1 MAAQTKTGKPNEN
14 TKPRKRSKIK
24 WILWSLAG
32 VFALILLTV
41 LLLPTLLSTSFG
53 KQILIAQINKSADG
67 TVEIKDLSLGWF
79 SGMKLT
85 GVNFKDK
92 AGTASFTVDEISGKL
107 SLGSLLRGR
116 IGLTEGL
123 IDKPSMKLLLLAK
136 TEVPSFSSSSS
147 PPAIVPSS
155 KIPELSGS
163 SQGSSVM
170 LPLDKLTLELR
181 QGNAVIKTERPPQT
195 LEFKNIATQ
204 VNINPAG
211 QASTMSLSLAV
222 AGTAQQGNIK
232 AGANITPKKTM
243 MLEGASGDMQVELV
257 NLNLEDFK
265 PLLALAGQK
274 IDIAG
279 LVNAQAQVKLTD
291 GQFEKIQ
298 ADATVEN
305 FKQTLGGKTTSFD
318 KPVKIQAQAAMTDKK
333 LQVDNLSVDSSFCT
347 ATCKGDMTSLAY
359 QAKADLAGVQSFAS
373 QFTDF
378 AGYTLAGSLN
388 ASGTVS
394 IKEETISAAGLADFQ
409 NLVIAKGA
417 DRMPATA
424 LKVNYDL
431 THDSAAQVF
440 KAASISVVADA
451 GTVDLKDLSLPLDTK
466 KMTQLSVQADIALDL
481 QKTLALAKPFAADT
495 LPKDL
500 LLAGA
505 LRSKL
510 SVRPKDGQ
518 IQFRTDNTTIQNL
531 VIGQVG
537 QTPFTQDTLTLT
549 ADGTAN
555 PGMKNYA
562 ANFDLQGKKGQSLM
576 HFKGNIAQKAQKEQA
591 SINGEVQADYDWR
604 DLTAMAKPFLPQ
616 GLSMEGKRSDKISFS
631 SAYPTMQ
638 PEKMT
643 ANLNAAAAVG
653 FDKADFMGLKF
664 GPTEMKIDIKQ
675 GKAAIDMPDADV
687 NGGKVRFAG
696 NVDFAAKPMALTLR
710 KPMQVVEN
718 VKIDDVISATLLQYL
733 NPIFAKASNVSGM
746 ASLTCQAMTV
756 PLSGGSA
763 KDILVDGAIAMTDV
777 KLNSKWFGLVK
788 EALKEK
794 GLDLFSIPSSPFTVK
809 NALVQYADMPM
820 FFGQTYAIHFLN
832 GRIGLEDRSLGMKIQ
847 VPYQGKNIMIPLGGT
862 LDSPQPDLTALITG
876 NVIEQLPIKDEKTK
890 EAVEKGLQILDGLL
904 KQPKK

>member
-1 MAAQTKTGKPNEN
+1 MTAQTKPRGDNEN
-14 TKPRKRSKIK
+14 KKPRKRSKIK
-24 WILWSLAG
+24 WILWSLGG

-79 SGMKLT
+79 SGLKLT

-92 AGTASFTVDEISGKL
+92 AGTTSFTVDEISGKL
-107 SLGSLLRGR
+107 SLVSLLRGR

-136 TEVPSFSSSSS
+136 TGAPSFSSSSS
-147 PPAIVPSS
+147 PPSAIVPSS
-155 KIPELSGS
+155 KMSESSGS
-163 SQGSSVM
+163 SQGSAVM
-170 LPLDKLTLELR
+170 LPLDRLTLELR
-181 QGNAVIKTERPPQT
+181 QGNAVIKTEQPPQT
-195 LEFKNIATQ
+195 LEFKNISTQ

-222 AGTAQQGNIK
+222 AGTGQEGNIK
-232 AGANITPKKTM
+232 ASANITPKKTLI
-243 MLEGASGDMQVELV
+243 LEGASGDMQMELV

-274 IDIAG
+274 IDLAG

-291 GQFEKIQ
+291 GRFEKIQ

-318 KPVKIQAQAAMTDKK
+318 KPVKIQALAAMTDKGLK
-333 LQVDNLSVDSSFCT
+333 VDNLSVDSSFCT
-347 ATCKGDMTSLAY
+347 ATCKGDMTSLTY

-394 IKEETISAAGLADFQ
+394 VKEETISAAGLADFQ
-409 NLVIAKGA
+409 NLVVAKGA
-417 DRMPATA
+417 DKMPATA

-431 THDSAAQVF
+431 TQDSAAQLL
-440 KAASISVVADA
+440 KASSISVVADA
-451 GTVDLKDLSLPLDTK
+451 GTVDLKDISLPLDAQ
-466 KMTQLSVQADIALDL
+466 KMTQLSVQADITLDL

-510 SVRPKDGQ
+510 SVQPKDGQ

-549 ADGTAN
+549 ADGTAD
-555 PGMKNYA
+555 PDIKNYA
-562 ANFDLQGKKGQSLM
+562 ANFDLQGQKAQSLM
-576 HFKGNIAQKAQKEQA
+576 HFKGHIAQKAQKEQA
-591 SINGEVQADYDWR
+591 AMNGDVQADYDWR

-631 SAYPTMQ
+631 SAYPTAQ
-638 PEKMT
+638 PEKMV

-664 GPTEMKIDIKQ
+664 GPTEMKMDIKQ
-675 GKAAIDMPDADV
+675 GKAAIDLPDADV

-696 NVDFAAKPMALTLR
+696 NVDFAARPMALTLR

-718 VKIDDVISATLLQYL
+718 VKIDDVISASLLQYL
-733 NPIFAKASNVSGM
+733 NPTFARGSNVSGT
-746 ASLTCQAMTV
+746 ANLTCQTLV
-756 PLSGGSA
+756 IPLAGGTPN
-763 KDILVDGAIAMTDV
+763 DILLDGSVGLTDV
-777 KLNSKWFGLVK
+777 RLQSPLLQMVSQVAG
-788 EALKEK
+788 
-794 GLDLFSIPSSPFTVK
+794 GGMDLFSIPPTPFTVK
-809 NALVQYADMPM
+809 NGVVRYDDMPM
-820 FFGQTYAIHFLN
+820 YFGQRYAVHFLR
-832 GRIGLEDRSLGMKIQ
+832 GSIGLDKTLAMDVEVPLSKGGESKI
-847 VPYQGKNIMIPLGGT
+847 VLPLSGT
-862 LDSPQPDLTALITG
+862 LDKPHLDMSKMLQKQGEEA
-876 NVIEQLPIKDEKTK
+876 IKD
-890 EAVEKGLQILDGLL
+890 ILRDKL
-904 KQPKK
+904 KDILK

>member
-1 MAAQTKTGKPNEN
+1 MTTQTEPGEDNEN
-14 TKPRKRSKIK
+14 KKPRKRSKIK

-32 VFALILLTV
+32 VFALFLLTV

-79 SGMKLT
+79 SGMKLS
-85 GVNFKDK
+85 GVNFKDN
-92 AGTASFTVDEISGKL
+92 AGTASFTVDEVSGKL

-116 IGLTEGL
+116 IGLTDGL
-123 IDKPSMKLLLLAK
+123 IDKPSMKLLLTAK
-136 TEVPSFSSSSS
+136 TETPSSSLSSSS
-147 PPAIVPSS
+147 PSS
-155 KIPELSGS
+155 AAAAPKMSESSGS
-163 SQGSSVM
+163 SGGSTVM

-181 QGNAVIKTERPPQT
+181 QGNAVIKTEQPPQT
-195 LEFKNIATQ
+195 LEFKNISTQ

-211 QASTMSLSLAV
+211 QASIVSLALAV
-222 AGTAQQGNIK
+222 ARTGKEGNIK

-243 MLEGASGDMQVELV
+243 MLEGASGDMRMELV

-279 LVNAQAQVKLTD
+279 LVNAQAEVKLTD

-305 FKQTLGGKTTSFD
+305 FKQTLGGKTTSLD
-318 KPVKIQAQAAMTDKK
+318 KPVKIQAQAAMTDKG
-333 LQVDNLSVDSSFCT
+333 LRVDNLNVDSSFCT

-409 NLVIAKGA
+409 NLVVAKGA

-431 THDSAAQVF
+431 TQDSAAQML

-451 GTVDLKDLSLPLDTK
+451 GTIDLKDLSLPLDER
-466 KMTQLSVQADIALDL
+466 KMTQLSAQADIAMDL
-481 QKTLALAKPFAADT
+481 QKTLTLVKAFAADA

-505 LRSKL
+505 LRSKMNIQ
-510 SVRPKDGQ
+510 PKDGQ

-549 ADGTAN
+549 ADGTAS
-555 PGMKNYA
+555 PDMKNYA
-562 ANFDLQGKKGQSLM
+562 ANFDLQGKKAQSLM
-576 HFKGNIAQKAQKEQA
+576 HFQGNIAQKARNEQA
-591 SINGEVQADYDWR
+591 AINGKVQADYDWR

-616 GLSMEGKRSDKISFS
+616 RLSMEGKRSDKISFS
-631 SAYPTMQ
+631 SAYPTAQ
-638 PEKMT
+638 PEKMA

-664 GPTEMKIDIKQ
+664 GPTEMKLDIKQ
-675 GKAAIDMPDADV
+675 GKAAIDLPDANV
-687 NGGKVRFAG
+687 SGGKVRFAG

-733 NPIFAKASNVSGM
+733 NPMFARGSNVSGT
-746 ASLTCQAMTV
+746 ANLTCQTLV
-756 PLSGGSA
+756 IPLAEGTPN
-763 KDILVDGAIAMTDV
+763 DILLDGSVGLTDV
-777 KLNSKWFGLVK
+777 RLQSPLLQIIGQ
-788 EALKEK
+788 AA
-794 GLDLFSIPSSPFTVK
+794 GGGMDLFSIPATPFTVK
-809 NALVQYADMPM
+809 KGIVRYDDMAM
-820 FFGQTYAIHFLN
+820 YFGQNYAIHFR
-832 GRIGLEDRSLGMKIQ
+832 GAIGLDKQLDMEVQI
-847 VPYQGKNIMIPLGGT
+847 PYKETKLMLPLSGT
-862 LDSPQPDLTALITG
+862 LDKPHLDISKTLQRQG
-876 NVIEQLPIKDEKTK
+876 EEVIKDIIQDQLKN
-890 EAVEKGLQILDGLL
+890 IL
-904 KQPKK
+904 K